1 MKRLITLFAL
11 SLGVLFTVLL
21 PIQTAS
27 AGAYGGHHG
36 YGHHG
41 GYYGGGH
48 GHHGR
53 HYGGGYGYSNH
64 HYGNHYYSQPSYSQ
78 GYGHFGNYATYP
90 AHNYSHQARPC
101 QQVSKYTYDEYGN
114 AHKIAGTMCYDNYGQ
129 GYVVDGSRYE
139 VR

>member
-1 MKRLITLFAL
+1 MKRLITLLAL

-36 YGHHG
+36 
-41 GYYGGGH
+41 
-48 GHHGR
+48 
-53 HYGGGYGYSNH
+53 GGYGHSNH

-78 GYGHFGNYATYP
+78 GYGHSGNYATYP